1 MRPFALS
8 AVSALLFA
16 ASFPSGP
23 WSAVV
28 FVALVPLLRAL
39 DACSAPGRRFAAG
52 AVFGFIAAAGLAWW
66 VAIAAHG
73 HFHLSAAASALFVL
87 AAAALPMALLYGL
100 FAIAHGYLKSEKAA
114 YSMLVFPSLWV
125 LAEYCREALP
135 LFLPWGLAGYALTWC
150 TPLVQFADIAGV
162 YGVSFLVAFVNAQA
176 HRICDGACLERARM
190 TSGAGI
196 LKLASERIRERR
208 AHALALCLSLA
219 LVLAYG
225 AFSLWRWD
233 ALVRV
238 ELSRGRGVPARIV
251 QPAFSA
257 HERWERANVA
267 LALEMCIKLSGESG
281 GETRLVIWP
290 ETTLNV
296 PASVRREV
304 FARVAAYAGPS
315 GTVIFGGTGGGRG
328 EGARNSAYAVSGG
341 GELSWY
347 DKVILLPFAETSP
360 FGLAIAHRYYQ
371 APAAFEP
378 GVRSS
383 LLATVAGRAGV
394 SICFERMF
402 PSFIRDSVRRG
413 AGLLVNLSNDAWFGR
428 STMPYAHRD
437 IAVMRAVENR
447 RFMLVASNTGVSAV
461 IAPTGRIAAA
471 SPIFTRSAI
480 DATVCPLSGLS
491 PYTRGGDAILVLALA
506 VVAAAA
512 MRRIYRRE
520 GD

>member
-8 AVSALLFA
+8 AASALLFA
-16 ASFPSGP
+16 ASFPSGL
-23 WSAVV
+23 WSAAV
-28 FVALVPLLRAL
+28 FVALVPILRAL
-39 DACSAPGRRFAAG
+39 DSCSDPGRRFAAG

-73 HFHLSAAASALFVL
+73 HFHMTAAASALFLL
-87 AAAALPMALLYGL
+87 AAVSLPMALLYGL
-100 FAIAHGYLKSEKAA
+100 FAVAHGFMKSESPA
-114 YSMLVFPSLWV
+114 YSMMVFPSLWV

-135 LFLPWGLAGYALTWC
+135 LFLPWGLAGYALTWF
-150 TPLVQFADIAGV
+150 TPLVQCADIAGV
-162 YGVSFLVAFVNAQA
+162 YGLSFLVAFANAQA
-176 HRICDGACLERARM
+176 HRICDGGLMARAGM
-190 TSGAGI
+190 VSCAGI
-196 LKLASERIRERR
+196 LKSAVGRIRERR
-208 AHALALCLSLA
+208 AYALALCLAIA

-225 AFSLWRWD
+225 AFSLWRWNG
-233 ALVRV
+233 LVCG
-238 ELSRGRGVPARIV
+238 ELSGGRGVAVRIV
-251 QPAFSA
+251 QPNLGAG
-257 HERWERANVA
+257 ERWERGDTVHV
-267 LALEMCIKLSGESG
+267 LETCIGLSGESG

-296 PASVRREV
+296 PASARREV
-304 FARVAAYAGPS
+304 FARVAAFAGPS

-341 GELSWY
+341 GGLSWY

-378 GVRSS
+378 GVRPP

-413 AGLLVNLSNDAWFGR
+413 AVLLVNLSNDAWFGPG
-428 STMPYAHRD
+428 TMPYAHRD

-461 IAPTGRIAAA
+461 IAPSGRIVATP
-471 SPIFTRSAI
+471 PIFTRSAI
-480 DATVCPLSGLS
+480 DARVCPLPGLS
-491 PYTRGGDAILVLALA
+491 PYTRAGDAILVVALIA
-506 VVAAAA
+506 VSAAA
-512 MRRIYRRE
+512 MMRIYRRE
-520 GD
+520 GA